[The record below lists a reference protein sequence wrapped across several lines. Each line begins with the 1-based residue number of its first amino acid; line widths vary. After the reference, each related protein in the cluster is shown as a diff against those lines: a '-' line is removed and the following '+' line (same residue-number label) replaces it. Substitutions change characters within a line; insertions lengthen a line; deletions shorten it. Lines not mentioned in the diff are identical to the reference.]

1 MPITMNLTDITI
13 DYILRRSK
21 NVLVKGNS
29 LDDTTHQD
37 YIVFK
42 RGRKG
47 TRNYECGTIVKRMAK
62 KYITWDKS
70 GQQCNNGLDI
80 WEIREK

>member
-1 MPITMNLTDITI
+1 MIILTDITI

-21 NVLVKGNS
+21 NVLLKVNS
-29 LDDTTHQD
+29 LDDTSFSD
-37 YIVFK
+37 YIIFK

-47 TRNYECGTIVKRMAK
+47 TRNYECGTIVKRMNK
-62 KYITWDKS
+62 KYITWKKS
-70 GQQCNNGLDI
+70 GDTCSNGLDI